1 MQPEVTLLDEAP
13 RRQARS
19 FLLGKIAEYLT
30 VCVFV
35 LTIMAY
41 EWAHWY
47 FKWTPHPMLFTGVG
61 VCLVGYAVVR
71 ITMMI
76 PKLQA
81 LKREERAA
89 SSYNAA
95 LQQLTT
101 SGWFVFHRVRDSQGR
116 GIGTIL
122 VGPCGVF
129 NLTARYASRSGR
141 VFEVIQEDI
150 HGTIMVGS
158 HQALGNP
165 RDQARRATMSAYK
178 LLAEEGMETIPIQ
191 PVVIFPAWEV
201 SPRLA
206 SEEETNGREE
216 TPVWIMNEAMLQE
229 KLVALTPVLEPK
241 EVIRLCTLFDKFSA
255 S

>member
-1 MQPEVTLLDEAP
+1 MQPEVTLLDETP

-47 FKWTPHPMLFTGVG
+47 FHWTTHPMIFTSVG
-61 VCLVGYAVVR
+61 ICLVGYAVVR
-71 ITMMI
+71 MGMMV
-76 PKLQA
+76 PRLRA
-81 LKREERAA
+81 LKQEERAA

-101 SGWFVFHRVRDSQGR
+101 RGWFVFHRVRDSQGR
-116 GIGTIL
+116 GIGTML

-129 NLTARYASRSGR
+129 NITARYASRSGR
-141 VFEVIQEDI
+141 VFEVIQEDVN
-150 HGTIMVGS
+150 GTIMVGS

-165 RDQARRATMSAYK
+165 RDQARRATMNAYK

-206 SEEETNGREE
+206 SEEDTNEREE

-229 KLVALTPVLEPK
+229 KLAVLPPILEPK